1 MKNSDPVPL
10 REQSETN
17 EQEQNIAVSQSAQT
31 DKKKEKNEKKKKKH
45 NLWPLKAFVIT
56 LFLSAGVNAASEL
69 VLSDAQ
75 IWLSC
80 LLTLLILALGVAFDM
95 VGTAATSCDVE
106 PFLAMASRKVK
117 GAKTAVKLSKKSHIV
132 SSVCCDIVGDICGI
146 VSGVCAASIVLS
158 VTRDFTENL
167 SDIANFF
174 IKVAIYAIIST
185 MTITFKAIGKNYAVN
200 RANNIIFGVA
210 KFLSVFRKEG

>member
-158 VTRDFTENL
+158 VTRDFTENF

>member
-17 EQEQNIAVSQSAQT
+17 EQEQNIAVCQSAQT